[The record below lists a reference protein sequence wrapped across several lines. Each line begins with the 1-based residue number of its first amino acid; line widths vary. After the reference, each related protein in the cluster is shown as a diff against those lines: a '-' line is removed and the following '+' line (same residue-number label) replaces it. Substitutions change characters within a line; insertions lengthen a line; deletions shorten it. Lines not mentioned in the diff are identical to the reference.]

1 MADEPMPCE
10 KCGTPHTKCK
20 AHTRAGKPCGQKPM
34 RDQLV
39 CKMHGGTSPN
49 ALAAAARRRE
59 ERQALLAVESFGLP
73 RVVDP
78 HTALLEE
85 LHRTAGAVQWLG
97 AVVAD
102 IDQGDLVWGKTK
114 ETHGTQL
121 ERGTDNG
128 VTHAAGPNAFVEL
141 WQRER
146 KHLVLVSKE
155 CLAAG
160 IEERRVRLAESAG
173 QQLASVVRAVLDRM
187 LTALVEAV
195 GAERATELALEAVWA
210 QSALVIVPEEFRRVA
225 EAAGELGAGG
235 AP

>member
-1 MADEPMPCE
+1 MTDEPMSCERCGEPHVRCAGHRKTDGRPCQQ
-10 KCGTPHTKCK
+10 P
-20 AHTRAGKPCGQKPM
+20 PM
-34 RDQLV
+34 RDQAV
-39 CKMHGGTSPN
+39 CRKHGGKAPQN
-49 ALAAAARRRE
+49 LAAAARRRE
-59 ERQALLAVESFGLP
+59 QRVAVLAVESFGLP

-102 IDQGDLVWGKTK
+102 IDQGALVWGKVK
-114 ETHGTQL
+114 ETKGTQL
-121 ERGTDNG
+121 EKGTDNG

-146 KHLVLVSKE
+146 KHLVLVAKE

-173 QQLASVVRAVLDRM
+173 QQLASVVRAVLDR
-187 LTALVEAV
+187 LELSDVQRSLALVV
-195 GAERATELALEAVWA
+195 
-210 QSALVIVPEEFRRVA
+210 VPEEFRRVA

-235 AP
+235 AA